1 MPTPHTFP
9 DEAQFAAYARAID
22 EDDGPVVML
31 NLNKFR
37 DVAVYEDGR
46 DAGGA
51 SGRETY
57 LKYGM
62 VALEALTSLGAK
74 VLWMTDAIAPVVGC
88 DHDAYDEILAVRA
101 ERQQLVTDFLATVTP
116 EQLAEERDNP
126 WSDSDDWHPTV
137 GDCIRVIL
145 EEEWAHLRYIRRDL
159 ARLQSS

>member
-9 DEAQFAAYARAID
+9 DEAQFAAYAEAI
-22 EDDGPVVML
+22 EADDGPVVML

-62 VALEALTSLGAK
+62 VALEAIRWLGGE
-74 VLWMTDAIAPVVGC
+74 VLWMTDAIAPIIGC
-88 DHDAYDEILAVRA
+88 EHDAYDEVLAVWYPSRSAFLRLTDYPGYEDALAHRDAALERA
-101 ERQQLVTDFLATVTP
+101 AVLPCAGSADKV
-116 EQLAEERDNP
+116 
-126 WSDSDDWHPTV
+126 
-137 GDCIRVIL
+137 
-145 EEEWAHLRYIRRDL
+145 LRGPFG
-159 ARLQSS
+159 

>member
-9 DEAQFAAYARAID
+9 DEAQFAAYARAIE

-62 VALEALTSLGAK
+62 VALDAIRSLGGE
-74 VLWMTDAIAPVVGC
+74 VLWMTDAIAPIIGC
-88 DHDAYDEILAVRA
+88 EHDAYDEILAVWYPSRSSFLKLTDHPGYTDALAHRDAALERA
-101 ERQQLVTDFLATVTP
+101 A
-116 EQLAEERDNP
+116 
-126 WSDSDDWHPTV
+126 
-137 GDCIRVIL
+137 VIPC
-145 EEEWAHLRYIRRDL
+145 AGSADKALRGPFG
-159 ARLQSS
+159 

>member
-1 MPTPHTFP
+1 MSTAHTFP
-9 DEAQFAAYARAID
+9 DEAQFAAYARAIE

-62 VALEALTSLGAK
+62 VALEAIHSLGGE
-74 VLWMTDAIAPVVGC
+74 VLWMTDAIEPIIGC
-88 DHDAYDEILAVRA
+88 EHDAYDEILAVWYPSRSAFLRLTDHPGYTEALVHRDAALERA
-101 ERQQLVTDFLATVTP
+101 AVLPCKGSADKV
-116 EQLAEERDNP
+116 
-126 WSDSDDWHPTV
+126 
-137 GDCIRVIL
+137 
-145 EEEWAHLRYIRRDL
+145 LRGPFG
-159 ARLQSS
+159 